1 MATDLRCLIDTNVLV
16 YARSTASGP
25 EEHAKCEQAR
35 SVVRACARAGIGV
48 LSTQVLIETFD
59 VFTRGT
65 ARPSERAAVLGH
77 VAGLAAAF
85 QVLATD
91 AQTVLLAGDCSC
103 RQGLRIFDALVWAAA
118 YAHGIRVVLSED
130 FSHRSEIDGVSFI
143 DPFAADFT
151 FAELGLRAE

>member
-1 MATDLRCLIDTNVLV
+1 MTDLRCLIDTNVLV

-25 EEHAKCEQAR
+25 EERAKCERAR

-48 LSTQVLIETFD
+48 LSTQVLVETFD

-65 ARPSERAAVLGH
+65 VRSSDRAAVLGH
-77 VAGLAAAF
+77 VTGLAAAF

-91 AQTVLLAGDCSC
+91 AQTVLLAGDCS
-103 RQGLRIFDALVWAAA
+103 RRRGLRIFDALLWAVA
-118 YAHGIRVVLSED
+118 YANGVRMVLSED
-130 FSHRSEIDGVSFI
+130 FSHRSEVDGVSFI
-143 DPFAADFT
+143 DPFAADFA